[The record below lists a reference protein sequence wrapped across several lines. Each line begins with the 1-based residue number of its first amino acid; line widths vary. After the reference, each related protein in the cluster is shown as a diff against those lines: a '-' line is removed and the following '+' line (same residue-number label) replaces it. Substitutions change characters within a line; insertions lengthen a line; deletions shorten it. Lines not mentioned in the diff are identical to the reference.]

1 MTIRRAAT
9 LTAAFSLV
17 LTVSACGEEER
28 EPARISPSPLTA
40 SATPTSPPTTTSATV
55 EATRD
60 EGCPRTFTEVA
71 ADEQHPARSKEDTLA
86 ALAILASPGKT
97 RACVYSKDE
106 DSPTDALGVWEIIG
120 DPLKFKEK
128 WPNEAPQVTAVG
140 TNARTGPGSE
150 ECDTSGVSYRFVYA
164 RHTEQGSAY
173 LVQDTFGCNDVRA
186 VTRLGAVDLTSD
198 DTLLDL
204 TQDATF
210 AALDELRGR
219 MAAG

>member
-1 MTIRRAAT
+1 MSLRVTAS
-9 LTAAFSLV
+9 LTAALGLV
-17 LTVSACGEEER
+17 LTLTACGEEER
-28 EPARISPSPLTA
+28 EPARVSPSPLTA
-40 SATPTSPPTTTSATV
+40 SATPTPASETTPSALD
-55 EATRD
+55 ATRD
-60 EGCPRTFTEVA
+60 KGCPRTFTEVA
-71 ADEQHPARSKEDTLA
+71 ADEQHPARSKDDSLA

-106 DSPTDALGVWEIIG
+106 DSPTDTLGVWEIIG
-120 DPLKFKEK
+120 EPLKFKEK

-140 TNARTGPGSE
+140 TNGRTGPRSD

-164 RHTEQGSAY
+164 RHAEQGSAY
-173 LVQDTFGCNDVRA
+173 LVQDVFGCTDARA
-186 VTRLGAVDLTSD
+186 VTRLGAVDLTSG

-210 AALDELRGR
+210 AALDELRAR